1 MTTDRYFNRG
11 VMALDSP
18 YIGHVVRETFDKII
32 VFGEGNDRYDIP
44 KSEIQTTGRNVLIG
58 LYLHEIGNKYKVN
71 REESLPTT
79 VPVEPWIQGEN
90 IDLSS
95 YERKYPKGLFNK
107 GVRVLNEDHVG
118 HVMKETDEKIVIF
131 GDHNYRFDVPKS
143 EIKEVGRNVIL
154 NIDFPE
160 LASKY
165 KIDRNAPLLTGEPV
179 GKINEAYPEGYHKG
193 TKRGEGGIK
202 RKKQQNQNKKITKK
216 SILSNREVKEEK
228 VKDDK
233 DTNIITK
240 SIVNMI
246 MGNNNGSNH
255 HFQNIT
261 SSLPSSTAVIAPV
274 EIVDT
279 KTLVARTQDRMW
291 KALESQYLY
300 DSSLK
305 DSQVFLF
312 NHVNSKVSLVIMYAD
327 LVGSTNMSMTLPVDK
342 MVTIIRAFTYEMTNT
357 VRSYGGYVLK
367 YVGDA
372 IIAFFPSGYNK
383 LLACDKAVQCANSM
397 ITVIKKGINPI
408 LKQHDYPELCV
419 KIGIDEGE
427 NVIVQYGHDKSSFI
441 DILGYCMNVTAKLT
455 SLTNPDKITIGKD
468 VYDVLHPEIKTE
480 FKEVK
485 YNIESWKYTDRQT
498 GKLYGLYTLKD

>member
-1 MTTDRYFNRG
+1 MTTGKYFNRG

-18 YIGHVVRETFDKII
+18 YIGHVVRETEDKIVI
-32 VFGEGNDRYDIP
+32 FGEGNDRYDVP

-58 LYLHEIGNKYKVN
+58 LNIHEIANKYKVN
-71 REESLPTT
+71 RQEPLPTS
-79 VPVEPWIQGEN
+79 VPIQAWIQGEN
-90 IDLSS
+90 LDLAT

-118 HVMKETDEKIVIF
+118 HVMKETDDKIVIF
-131 GDHNYRFDVPKS
+131 GDYNYRFDVPKS
-143 EIKEVGRNVIL
+143 KIKEVGRNVIL
-154 NIDFPE
+154 NMDFSE

-165 KIDRNAPLLTGEPV
+165 KVDRNAALPTGEPIE
-179 GKINEAYPEGYHKG
+179 KINDEGYPETYYSYEGIRQD
-193 TKRGEGGIK
+193 KRTEK
-202 RKKQQNQNKKITKK
+202 YQHKKITRRPGLVSRKVEGDKEEDENGKKHNITAK
-216 SILSNREVKEEK
+216 SIA
-228 VKDDK
+228 
-233 DTNIITK
+233 
-240 SIVNMI
+240 NMI
-246 MGNNNGSNH
+246 MGGNNGDNAYSKNR
-255 HFQNIT
+255 IP
-261 SSLPSSTAVIAPV
+261 PSAIAPL
-274 EIVDT
+274 EIVDAQ
-279 KTLVARTQDRMW
+279 TLVTRTQDRMW
-291 KALESQYLY
+291 KALEGRYLY

-305 DSQVFLF
+305 DSQAFLF
-312 NHVNSKVSLVIMYAD
+312 NHVNSKLSLVIMYAD

-342 MVTIIRAFTYEMTNT
+342 MVTIIRAFTYEMTCI

-408 LKQHDYPELCV
+408 LKQYDYPELCV

-441 DILGYCMNVTAKLT
+441 DILGYCMSITSKMT

-468 VYDVLHPEIKTE
+468 VYDILHPEIKGKFTE
-480 FKEVK
+480 IK
-485 YNIESWKYTDRQT
+485 YSIEDWNYTDRRT
-498 GKLYGLYTLKD
+498 GELYKLYTLQN